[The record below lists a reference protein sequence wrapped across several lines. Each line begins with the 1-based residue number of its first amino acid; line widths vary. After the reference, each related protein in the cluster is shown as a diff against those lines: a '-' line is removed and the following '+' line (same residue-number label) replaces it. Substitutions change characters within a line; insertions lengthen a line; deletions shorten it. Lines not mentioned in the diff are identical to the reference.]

1 MLAAGIIPLTDEL
14 RNSEGKFN
22 TAALSIA
29 GIGLATSEVL
39 PVLAMF
45 KIAFP
50 KIAAT
55 VASSTA
61 AIAAAWGAMVT
72 AILIGAQQIKS
83 NLGID
88 LFSGNII
95 SNIQGLATSDF
106 MVNRGIDK
114 GIESMKK
121 MGMDKPITDKLI
133 QDALKVNESKYNAVP
148 KNFDIPKVSRGGS
161 TSPRVQEEKE
171 ILNAYDKQL
180 EVIQKIKDELALN
193 VGLIG
198 KEYQLNAEL
207 IKAYQELRFLQS
219 GQNLKDMGII
229 SGDNTMPLRD
239 LSTFTGGTSF
249 IQSKDMMVMIES
261 MITPISE
268 SFQNAFSNITST
280 ISSLSVFF
288 DEAGQNFISDLIE
301 GFNRIAGIVQF
312 IAGVF
317 DTIKSV
323 NSIIST
329 VTSIFGLGFAP
340 ANMISPR
347 VSTSTNVYISAN
359 MDGLTF
365 LKSNMPLYNNYKS
378 YRRL

>member
-1 MLAAGIIPLTDEL
+1 
-14 RNSEGKFN
+14 
-22 TAALSIA
+22 
-29 GIGLATSEVL
+29 
-39 PVLAMF
+39 
-45 KIAFP
+45 
-50 KIAAT
+50 
-55 VASSTA
+55 
-61 AIAAAWGAMVT
+61 
-72 AILIGAQQIKS
+72 
-83 NLGID
+83 
-88 LFSGNII
+88 
-95 SNIQGLATSDF
+95 
-106 MVNRGIDK
+106 
-114 GIESMKK
+114 
-121 MGMDKPITDKLI
+121 
-133 QDALKVNESKYNAVP
+133 
-148 KNFDIPKVSRGGS
+148 
-161 TSPRVQEEKE
+161 
-171 ILNAYDKQL
+171 
-180 EVIQKIKDELALN
+180 
-193 VGLIG
+193 
-198 KEYQLNAEL
+198 
-207 IKAYQELRFLQS
+207 
-219 GQNLKDMGII
+219 MGII

-249 IQSKDMMVMIES
+249 IRSKDMMVMIES

-340 ANMISPR
+340 AGMVSPR